1 MTIMFDSHKYAKR
14 LTEAG
19 MSPALA
25 DIQSEIAGDI
35 IKELIA
41 LDAKVE
47 RVKQELEAK
56 IADSRAELI
65 KWVVG
70 IGLLQSSLITA
81 LLLRLLH

>member
-1 MTIMFDSHKYAKR
+1 
-14 LTEAG
+14 

-41 LDAKVE
+41 LDARVE
-47 RVKQELEAK
+47 RVKLELEAK